1 MTTITFTAFG
11 AEVTARPEFARYAN
25 GRLAIKMVDA
35 EDGSPWAT
43 LTVNMPDDHLADGEV
58 FIKDW
63 AENEEMVL
71 ALIDAGWI
79 EYTGREVQAG
89 FAIAKAVRLAGDL
102 DLAALLSPI
111 HW

>member
-11 AEVTARPEFARYAN
+11 VEVTALPEFARYDN
-25 GRLAIKMVDA
+25 GRLAIKMVETD
-35 EDGSPWAT
+35 EMPYAT
-43 LTVNMPDDHLADGEV
+43 LTVNMPNDFLAEDEV

-71 ALIDAGWI
+71 ALLEQGWL

-89 FAIAKAVRLAGDL
+89 FAIAKVAHLAGPL
-102 DLAALLSPI
+102 LAAKADSLV
-111 HW
+111 